1 MVGGKSFLILWPNL
15 KKKKADLIAMRY
27 GSVWMAIA
35 CNYLAIMASSVSSK
49 HAFLS
54 ATLTITKHWNHL
66 KGDIVEALQVMKS
79 LLHQELVF
87 CETGPSSTTKN
98 LCEKHDEEL
107 LNAELDGLEFWYL
120 M

>member
-1 MVGGKSFLILWPNL
+1 MDGYCLQLFGHHGLICV
-15 KKKKADLIAMRY
+15 KQTCI
-27 GSVWMAIA
+27 
-35 CNYLAIMASSVSSK
+35 
-49 HAFLS
+49 LS
-54 ATLTITKHWNHL
+54 ATLTITKHWNCL